1 MLFFNVFLSGRLL
14 RGKAL
19 RMSIANCT
27 LANLS
32 SPCNMT
38 TMTPNASLTTSSTG
52 NAATTSLTD
61 KQKIRITIYVLSIVL
76 SWVGNSLVIVVSY
89 LNRQSLSPCRILMAH
104 LAITNLLFSFRL
116 PFQIRLEVNGY
127 VWEWGAFYCKIMHG
141 FSSASLLAS
150 IETVTVIA
158 IERYRG
164 ISRPYA
170 RKWTKTHIIISIA
183 LVWFIALI
191 TYTPY
196 MYYLDLRGLYCSDKY
211 PSLTA
216 QQAYSIVI
224 FVFRYVIP
232 LMILSYCYFNIGLV
246 VHRRPT
252 RVSTHQSQENENSRK
267 RENNRI
273 IRILVVIVVAF
284 ALLTAPTS
292 IWWLWYDFGGSG
304 TAVALDLIEVFAA
317 FLYLHSA
324 INPIIYG
331 IMDQQFKKGVQE
343 LFAMACGSIRTGGTS
358 LTGPASHRGAPSVR
372 VVTFAPKAQ

>member
-1 MLFFNVFLSGRLL
+1 MSCMLLN
-14 RGKAL
+14 
-19 RMSIANCT
+19 
-27 LANLS
+27 S
-32 SPCNMT
+32 SSACNFT
-38 TMTPNASLTTSSTG
+38 TISTNASLAITSADV
-52 NAATTSLTD
+52 AATTTTLLND
-61 KQKIRITIYVLSIVL
+61 KQKVRIFIYVLSIVV
-76 SWVGNSLVIVVSY
+76 SWIGNSLVIMVSF

-104 LAITNLLFSFRL
+104 LAAINLLFSFRL
-116 PFQIRLEVNGY
+116 PFQIRHELNGGI
-127 VWEWGAFYCKIMHG
+127 WEWGVFYCKIMHG

-164 ISRPYA
+164 ISKPYS
-170 RKWTKTHIIISIA
+170 RKWTKTHIIISMI
-183 LVWFIALI
+183 LVWLIALI

-196 MYYLDLRGLYCSDKY
+196 MHFLNVREKRCYDKY

-216 QQAYSIVI
+216 QQVYSIVI

-232 LMILSYCYFNIGLV
+232 LIILSFCYLKIGLV

-252 RVSTHQSQENENSRK
+252 RVSTHQNQATENARR

-292 IWWLWYDFGGSG
+292 IWWLWYDFGGTD
-304 TAVALDLIEVFAA
+304 TAVALDMIEVFAA

-331 IMDQQFKKGVQE
+331 IMDQKFKKGVSD
-343 LFAMACGSIRTGGTS
+343 LFIMVCNGSNRTTS
-358 LTGPASHRGAPSVR
+358 SSAGVASPNAAAPVK
-372 VVTFAPKAQ
+372 VVTFAPKDL

>member
-1 MLFFNVFLSGRLL
+1 M
-14 RGKAL
+14 
-19 RMSIANCT
+19 NCT
-27 LANLS
+27 LLNSS
-32 SPCNMT
+32 SPCNFT
-38 TMTPNASLTTSSTG
+38 TSSPNASLATSSSG
-52 NAATTSLTD
+52 GAATTTVLND
-61 KQKIRITIYVLSIVL
+61 KQKVRIFIYVLSIVV
-76 SWVGNSLVIVVSY
+76 SWIGNSLVIIVSF

-104 LAITNLLFSFRL
+104 LAAINLLFSFRL
-116 PFQIRLEVNGY
+116 PFQIRLELNGG
-127 VWEWGAFYCKIMHG
+127 VWEWGVFYCKIMHG

-164 ISRPYA
+164 ISMPYS
-170 RKWTKTHIIISIA
+170 RKWTKTHIIISMI
-183 LVWFIALI
+183 LVWLIALI

-196 MYYLDLRGLYCSDKY
+196 MHYLNVYGEYCYDRY

-216 QQAYSIVI
+216 QQVYSIVI

-232 LMILSYCYFNIGLV
+232 LIILSFCYLRIGLV

-252 RVSTHQSQENENSRK
+252 QVSTHQNQATENTRK

-292 IWWLWYDFGGSG
+292 IWWLWYDFGGTD
-304 TAVALDLIEVFAA
+304 TAVALDMIEVFAA

-331 IMDQQFKKGVQE
+331 IMDQKFKKGVSD
-343 LFAMACGSIRTGGTS
+343 LFAMVCNTRNRTTS
-358 LTGPASHRGAPSVR
+358 TSTGATTPNGAASVK
-372 VVTFAPKAQ
+372 VVTFAAKDV